1 MLGKAARFAR
11 MALGI
16 YRGWRAPI
24 ITDPE
29 AVIRNQLRDREAR
42 FLWTVRRA
50 IFEWPRSPYYEMF
63 RLAGCGFEDLE
74 RLVRQEGLE
83 EALERLRQQGVYLT
97 HDELKGR
104 TAIVRSGGTIPS
116 GDTSFLN
123 PLARGLM
130 AGVTSGS
137 RGQRTRTA
145 VSTEFQ
151 TYCEAY
157 EMLAR
162 REFQQAGRPRI
173 HLRALLPCHVGL
185 VLCLTASRLGEGVE
199 LWFTAGGTRR
209 DSLHYRVATNLLVWL
224 ERALGARAPYPIDLP
239 PNDFSPVVEHLARYR
254 AQGPPGVVYCSVS
267 AAVRVASAALEK
279 GADIRGTLFRI
290 GGETITDAKRAVIES
305 AGGEI
310 MTHYWISEMGPVG
323 FGCRQMR
330 TGDSVHLFRDSV
342 AAISHRRRAPL
353 CEAEVD
359 SLMFTT
365 LLPFAP
371 RVLINAE
378 TDDSG
383 VLEEAPCDCVYS
395 RTGLNTQIRDIYS
408 FGKLTGHAMT
418 LRRFDMLRILETIL
432 PARFGGR
439 PGDYQLVE
447 HENGSQTGLTL
458 RVSPRVG
465 ARDSA
470 AIKDRFLSEIR
481 KCEGGATASR
491 DLRQAEAVE
500 VVIAEP
506 FVTQTGKVLPLH
518 LLGPGTGG
526 RR

>member
-1 MLGKAARFAR
+1 

-16 YRGWRAPI
+16 YRGWRAPL

-29 AVIRNQLRDREAR
+29 AVIRNQLRDREAS

-50 IFEWPRSPYYEMF
+50 IFERPKNPYYEMF

-74 RLVRQEGLE
+74 RLVRQDGLE
-83 EALERLRQQGVYLT
+83 ATLEALRQQGVYLT
-97 HDELKGR
+97 HDELKGK
-104 TAIVRSGGTIPS
+104 TAIVRGGRTIPS
-116 GDTSFLN
+116 GENSFLN

-130 AGVTSGS
+130 EGVTSGS
-137 RGQRTRTA
+137 RSGRTRTA

-157 EMLAR
+157 EMLAI
-162 REFQQAGRPRI
+162 REFQLAGRPRI
-173 HLRALLPCHVGL
+173 QLRALLPCHVGL
-185 VLCLTASRLGEGVE
+185 VLALMASRLGEGVE
-199 LWFTAGGTRR
+199 RWFTAGGTLR

-224 ERALGARAPYPIDLP
+224 ERALGVRVPYPLDLP
-239 PNDFSPVVEHLARYR
+239 PNDFSPVVECLAGHR
-254 AQGPPGVVYCSVS
+254 AQGKPGVVSSSVS
-267 AAVRVASAALEK
+267 AAVRVASAALEQ

-305 AGGEI
+305 AGGQI
-310 MTHYWISEMGPVG
+310 ATHYWISEMGPVG

-330 TGDSVHLFRDSV
+330 TGDSVHLCRDSV

-353 CEAEVD
+353 GEAEVD

-383 VLEEAPCDCVYS
+383 VLEGASCDCAFS
-395 RTGLNTQIRDIYS
+395 RAGLTTQIRDIYS
-408 FGKLTGHAMT
+408 FGKLTGHGMT
-418 LRRFDMLRILETIL
+418 LRRFDMLRILETVL

-465 ARDSA
+465 ARDSG
-470 AIKDRFLSEIR
+470 AIKDCFLSEIR

-491 DLRQAEAVE
+491 DLQQTEAME
-500 VVIAEP
+500 VAIAEP
-506 FVTQTGKVLPLH
+506 FVTHTGKVLPLH

-526 RR
+526 RA